1 MAAAWFPANTTTEP
15 SSTLAV
21 TIGTAMGAAASAGI
35 AMPDNIVA
43 KRSLLLNPANTRKSP
58 IRHSSQAPCMPEL
71 QFHVQSIMPK

>member
-35 AMPDNIVA
+35 AMPDKIVA
-43 KRSLLLNPANTRKSP
+43 HKIPCFNPENTFISPVCDVLL
-58 IRHSSQAPCMPEL
+58 E
-71 QFHVQSIMPK
+71 